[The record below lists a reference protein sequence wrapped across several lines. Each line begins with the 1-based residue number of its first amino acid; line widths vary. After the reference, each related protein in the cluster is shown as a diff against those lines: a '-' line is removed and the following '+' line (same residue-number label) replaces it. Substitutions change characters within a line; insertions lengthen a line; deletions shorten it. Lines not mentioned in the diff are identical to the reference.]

1 MKKTL
6 LALLALVLCM
16 TMLLV
21 GCTTDSGINNND
33 ANNNDQTNN
42 DQNNDQNNNDQNND
56 DPAKDVLNKET
67 LMQSFNKLDLYSI
80 YKAINDGLEQ
90 TVDLESLQEFDFST
104 VEQQISGEVT
114 QDGEVLAAISAA
126 IKNGIVHV
134 EYSQGEDGDETFMY
148 ITNGFEVIEFYRDFD
163 GKWVADVYEE
173 EPDYGWDDEYMDYTV
188 YSEEEEDVDL
198 LTSLFGIDFEIL
210 QRITIPALT
219 EDRITE
225 KDGKLVIDNAYFVD
239 FAVANFDL
247 LVELVG
253 SEGAPTKEEFKT
265 QLEEMIG
272 MLGLEVAFKANSQT
286 ITAIYVDVT
295 PPDSSEMGVERIGLS
310 IELSDNG
317 KALKG
322 ASVYVSV
329 PTDELD
335 YSNGFTVTL
344 ENTLNGDTI
353 TAAKLTAELDVIE
366 YDYSDD
372 SEDVYDDNGYYYEY
386 YAVCSKI
393 NAEIFIEVPTADA
406 DAKLSVT
413 ASMNTEKVYKV
424 SEYYSY
430 VTYESTYEVVEVE
443 TEGYGTEF
451 AGKLLATFDADD
463 LKCDIDF
470 ELDIEGVKY
479 AASLEWLLDSA
490 PDFPEVP
497 EEITDYINSI
507 Q

>member
-21 GCTTDSGINNND
+21 ACTTDSGVNNED
-33 ANNNDQTNN
+33 ANNNDNQTNDN
-42 DQNNDQNNNDQNND
+42 QNNNDQNNND
-56 DPAKDVLNKET
+56 PTKETLNKET
-67 LMQSFNKLDLYSI
+67 LIDSFNKLDLYSI
-80 YKAINDGLEQ
+80 YKTINDGLEE
-90 TVDLESLQEFDFST
+90 TINLESIQEFDFST
-104 VEQQISGEVT
+104 VEQQVSGEVT

-173 EPDYGWDDEYMDYTV
+173 EPDYGWDDEVTDYTT

-210 QRITIPALT
+210 KRITIPALT
-219 EDRITE
+219 EANITE
-225 KDGKLVIDNAYFVD
+225 KDGKLVINNAYFVD
-239 FAVANFDL
+239 VVLANFDL
-247 LVELVG
+247 LLEVVG
-253 SEGAPTKEEFKT
+253 SEGAPTKDEFKAE
-265 QLEEMIG
+265 LEEAIE
-272 MLGLEVAFKANSQT
+272 MLGLEVAFEANDQT
-286 ITAIYVDVT
+286 ITAIYVSIT
-295 PPDSSEMGVERIGLS
+295 PPETEEMGVESMGLS
-310 IELSDNG
+310 IKLSDNG
-317 KALKG
+317 KVLKS
-322 ASVYVSV
+322 ASVHVSV

-335 YSNGFTVTL
+335 YSNGFAVTL

-386 YAVCSKI
+386 FAVCSKI

-430 VTYESTYEVVEVE
+430 ETYESTYEVVEVE